1 VQFCFAGEHEQI
13 AALDQDFSPSS
24 ATPSV
29 KLLID
34 LPAGTDRISQSNWYT
49 GSVFVTVKDATL

>member
-13 AALDQDFSPSS
+13 AALDHDFSPSS

-34 LPAGTDRISQSNWYT
+34 LPTGTDRISQSNWYT